1 MDCIERTVLFTDLT
15 CDTTN
20 GAVGDYV
27 LTHIFGRTLY
37 FNFLFRGQ
45 QFDDMFRTCGYTFT
59 TSYTFIFIDYSYAVN
74 DFDGTESTCFLTA
87 AQTQTTIGARFC
99 TLASQ
104 LNCEVTVIDTEVII
118 FIFCFIASAATFYES
133 SNGFGRRSFNTHDNA
148 NFFSNCCTTNGT
160 SIYGSCTS
168 YDSRCATT
176 TTGETATTTVSAG
189 QTFQNL
195 TDSGVFVYFEDF
207 TCYTQTSAE
216 NNAQT
221 TDTQDGEYNTHW
233 IHILLPSFITV

>member
-104 LNCEVTVIDTEVII
+104 LNCEITVIDTEVII
-118 FIFCFIASAATFYES
+118 FIFCFIASTATFNES
-133 SNGFGRRSFNTHDNA
+133 SNGFRFGCFNTHDRT
-148 NFFSNCCTTNGT
+148 NFSSNGSATNGT
-160 SIYGSCTS
+160 SVYRSCAS
-168 YDSRCATT
+168 NDSGCTTT
-176 TTGETATTTVSAG
+176 TTGETTATTVSAG

-195 TDSGVFVYFEDF
+195 TDTRVFVYFENF
-207 TCYTQTSAE
+207 TRNTQTSAE
-216 NNAQT
+216 NNAHT
-221 TDTQDGEYNTHW
+221 TNAQDGE
-233 IHILLPSFITV
+233 